1 MKFGY
6 IYSNLNKP
14 LLNLYILCSASFHK
28 TNKLRMCSL
37 EKRGNLF
44 LLTLTGDGVDE
55 HRLNSTLIS
64 SIRSALSDASLHS
77 THGSVLLTIAQGKF
91 FCNGFDFNTTDTIF
105 QLINQVKCMVAE
117 FISLPM
123 PTIVVI
129 TGHAIGAGLG
139 LALCHDY
146 VYMRRDHGLL
156 SMNEIHKGLML
167 PDYGVELIRAKVVKR
182 ESLRD
187 VLLRGV
193 KVKADEAVMMGL
205 VDIAYEDRES
215 AVEGGLRMGEELAKM
230 KWNGKLYAQMRKA
243 LYPELCSVLG
253 LGFKPKL

>member
-1 MKFGY
+1 MFSMLRLFVFDLFK
-6 IYSNLNKP
+6 L
-14 LLNLYILCSASFHK
+14 ILCTTSFHK

-105 QLINQVKCMVAE
+105 QL
-117 FISLPM
+117 
-123 PTIVVI
+123 
-129 TGHAIGAGLG
+129 
-139 LALCHDY
+139 ALCHDY

-156 SMNEIHKGLML
+156 SMNEIHKGIML
-167 PDYGVELIRAKVVKR
+167 PDYGVELIRSKVVKR

-193 KVKADEAVMMGL
+193 KVKADEAVTMGL

-230 KWNGKLYAQMRKA
+230 KWNGELYAQMRKA
-243 LYPELCSVLG
+243 LYPELCRVLG